1 MINNNNK
8 KHPNIDKNALSL
20 DIKGNRILGFNN
32 SHTLSYLVLKTME
45 TQIHLKIYSWF
56 SHM

>member
-1 MINNNNK
+1 ML
-8 KHPNIDKNALSL
+8 LSL

-32 SHTLSYLVLKTME
+32 GHTLSYLVLKTME
-45 TQIHLKIYSWF
+45 TQIHLKIYSWV